1 MSRILAI
8 DYGDRRIG
16 VAVSDPLGMFAVG
29 LDTIDTPREKER
41 LALLAE
47 YCKQYEVSKII
58 AGLPKHM
65 NGTEGES
72 AEKVR
77 HFVSL
82 FEPAGIACP
91 VEFLDE
97 RLTSVIA
104 QQTLRAQGVKASKN
118 RGLIDQASAMRIL
131 QDYLDRYSS

>member
-8 DYGDRRIG
+8 DFGDRRIG
-16 VAVSDPLGMFAVG
+16 VAISDPLGMFAIG
-29 LDTIDTPREKER
+29 IETIDTPREKER
-41 LALLAE
+41 LSQLSD
-47 YCKQYEVSKII
+47 YCKQYDVIKII

-65 NGTEGES
+65 NGTEGE
-72 AEKVR
+72 AVQKVR

-82 FEPAGIACP
+82 FETAGITCP

-104 QQTLRAQGVKASKN
+104 QQTLKAQGVKASRNK
-118 RGLIDQASAMRIL
+118 GLVDQAAAMLIL
-131 QDYLDRYSS
+131 QNYLDKTS